1 MKRLAAI
8 LLLCVL
14 LFNWFG
20 YRILS
25 DYYVQQADLALEQQL
40 DENEYDESRLIEIK
54 VPLKMPYQ
62 STFRKFERY
71 DGEIEV
77 NGIHYKYVKR
87 AIYNDSLIL
96 MCLPN
101 DGKMKLNSVR
111 NDFFKL
117 VNDIQNTS
125 QGKKSDQGNQST
137 VKSPFSEYYAASNIW
152 LVPKLTAF
160 FSQHFIYSSSACA
173 AGFKVS
179 PDQPPEA

>member
-1 MKRLAAI
+1 MKRIAAI

-25 DYYVQQADLALEQQL
+25 DYYVQQADLALEQKF
-40 DENEYDESRLIEIK
+40 DNDDYDESRLIEIK
-54 VPLKMPYQ
+54 VPLKLPYQ
-62 STFRKFERY
+62 STVKKFERY

-101 DGKMKLNSVR
+101 DGKMKLNSAR

-117 VNDIQNTS
+117 VNDIQNPG
-125 QGKKSDQGNQST
+125 QGKKSDPGNQST
-137 VKSPFSEYYAASNIW
+137 VKSPFSEYYATSNNW
-152 LVPKLTAF
+152 LVPKLTALF
-160 FSQHFIYSSSACA
+160 LQHFLYNSSACSP
-173 AGFKVS
+173 GFKIS